1 MRVPTTHA
9 PPHARLRFVAA
20 SRAIGRCCLEFTWS
34 VAKAARN
41 RLKHGVSFEEAST
54 CFEDPLQVAFQDPD
68 HSDEEERELLIGH
81 SALGRLLLVS
91 YTWRASVVRIICARQ
106 PTRTE
111 ARAYAQ
117 GI

>member
-1 MRVPTTHA
+1 M
-9 PPHARLRFVAA
+9 
-20 SRAIGRCCLEFTWS
+20 EFTWS

-54 CFEDPLQVAFQDPD
+54 CFEDPLQVALQD
-68 HSDEEERELLIGH
+68 HSDDEDRELLIGH
-81 SALGRLLLVS
+81 SARGRLLLVS
-91 YTWRASVVRIICARQ
+91 YTLRACVVRIISARQ

-111 ARAYAQ
+111 ARTYAQ